1 LSLLSNI
8 QSKENL
14 GLNLIYSQFRTLEGI
29 GIFILVLEY
38 NGYAHFKI
46 KKNSAGIWEMNIKEE
61 DAGKP
66 MFALF
71 TGTEDEKERDILR
84 SIYNGE
90 WYNGDVPENIVT
102 ELTKISKNNDFG
114 EIIKILMI
122 TSSGAEGINLR
133 NTRYVHIMEPY
144 WHPVR
149 IEQVIGRARRI
160 CSHKDLPE
168 EFQNVKVYLYL
179 MTFSQEQIDSD
190 TSIELKLYDMG
201 NNSRPISSDEYLYG
215 VSVKKEIFG
224 GQIIKAI
231 KESSIDCNTYSKTN
245 SKEKLKCLSFS
256 NIDKTEFSYHPNI
269 SLDETDETMKK
280 NVEVI
285 EWTGRPFLF
294 NGIDYILRKG
304 TNEVYDLQSY
314 KDGNP
319 LLLGVIEKDS
329 RGEPKFVRL

>member
-1 LSLLSNI
+1 
-8 QSKENL
+8 
-14 GLNLIYSQFRTLEGI
+14 
-29 GIFILVLEY
+29 
-38 NGYAHFKI
+38 
-46 KKNSAGIWEMNIKEE
+46 
-61 DAGKP
+61 
-66 MFALF
+66 
-71 TGTEDEKERDILR
+71 
-84 SIYNGE
+84 
-90 WYNGDVPENIVT
+90 
-102 ELTKISKNNDFG
+102 
-114 EIIKILMI
+114 
-122 TSSGAEGINLR
+122 
-133 NTRYVHIMEPY
+133 
-144 WHPVR
+144 
-149 IEQVIGRARRI
+149 
-160 CSHKDLPE
+160 
-168 EFQNVKVYLYL
+168 

-231 KESSIDCNTYSKTN
+231 KESSIDCNTYSKSN

-256 NIDKTEFSYHPNI
+256 NVDKTEISYHPNI

-319 LLLGVIEKDS
+319 LLLGVIEKGS
-329 RGEPKFVRL
+329 SGEPKFVRL